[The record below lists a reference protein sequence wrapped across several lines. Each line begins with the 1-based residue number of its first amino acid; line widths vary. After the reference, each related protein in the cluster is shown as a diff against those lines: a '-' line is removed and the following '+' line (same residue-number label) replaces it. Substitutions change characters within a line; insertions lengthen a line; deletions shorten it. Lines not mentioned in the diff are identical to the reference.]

1 MTLALPDAT
10 RIQLCGPPVIE
21 LYGQRLDGRLMG
33 RQSVLL
39 FAYLVLNRHRVSS
52 RDDLQSAI
60 WPDRLEH
67 ASGLN
72 PLISKLRKV
81 LGADLVE
88 GRSGLRL
95 RLPSDARVDVEAAR
109 SAIHTAESQI
119 ALERW
124 KQAWAPAQV
133 AMFITER
140 DFLPGDEAPWI
151 EDERGELTDIRLRAL
166 HAYALAALGIGGTEL
181 PAAVRAGRRLV
192 RLAPF
197 RESGHLV
204 LMRALAREGNV
215 AEALKVYADLQ
226 VMLGEEL
233 GVSPGATIQR
243 VFEDLLHG

>member
-1 MTLALPDAT
+1 MTLAASAAT

-21 LYGQRLDGRLMG
+21 LHGQRLDDRLMG
-33 RQSVLL
+33 HQSVLL
-39 FAYLVLNRHRVSS
+39 FAYLVLNRHRVAS

-60 WPDRLEH
+60 WPDQRGH

-72 PLISKLRKV
+72 PLISKLRKA
-81 LGADLVE
+81 LGSDVVD

-95 RLPSDARVDVEAAR
+95 RLPSDAYVDVELAR
-109 SAIHTAESQI
+109 SAIHNAESQV

-140 DFLPGDEAPWI
+140 EFLPGYDASWI
-151 EDERGELTDIRLRAL
+151 EEQRGQLTDILLRAL
-166 HAYALAALGIGGTEL
+166 HAYAVSALGIGGTEL
-181 PAAVRAGRRLV
+181 PAAVRTGRRLV

-204 LMRALAREGNV
+204 LMQALAREGNV

-226 VMLGEEL
+226 TLLGEEL
-233 GVSPGATIQR
+233 GVLPGATIQR
-243 VFEDLLHG
+243 AFEALLHG